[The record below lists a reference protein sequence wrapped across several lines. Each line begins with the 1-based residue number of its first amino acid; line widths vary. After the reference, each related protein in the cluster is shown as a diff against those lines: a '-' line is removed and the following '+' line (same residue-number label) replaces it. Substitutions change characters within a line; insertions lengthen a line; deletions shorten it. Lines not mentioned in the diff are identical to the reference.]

1 MMYRYLL
8 FLFLISLSSQGQYL
22 KLSTIASSGIS
33 KGAYASQV
41 IGQSSVATG
50 TNKQVRQGFKQPL
63 GANTPKASITSM
75 LSVGEPVNWS
85 VETFPNPF
93 VDQLTVKLNKPT
105 NLPTRLML
113 YDIDANLI
121 WEGVY
126 DEKHT
131 EMSLNQF
138 KDIKPGKYIL
148 QVFKRRHSLKHCNS
162 YENEH
167 QQTFIHP
174 HELNQ
179 FEHFCAKQKDA
190 ELPSGYSRSQGNRHS
205 GCKHHG
211 TTLKQ
216 GECLST
222 F

>member
-1 MMYRYLL
+1 MMNRYLL
-8 FLFLISLSSQGQYL
+8 FLLLISLSSQGQYL

-63 GANTPKASITSM
+63 GFTSQKTSITSM

-105 NLPTRLML
+105 DLPTRLML

-148 QVFKRRHSLKHCNS
+148 QVF
-162 YENEH
+162 
-167 QQTFIHP
+167 
-174 HELNQ
+174 
-179 FEHFCAKQKDA
+179 
-190 ELPSGYSRSQGNRHS
+190 
-205 GCKHHG
+205 HHG
-211 TTLKQ
+211 KPQTKTLIKTVQ
-216 GECLST
+216 
-222 F
+222 

>member
-1 MMYRYLL
+1 MMNRYLL
-8 FLFLISLSSQGQYL
+8 FLLLITLSSQGQYL

-63 GANTPKASITSM
+63 SFTTQKSSITSM

-148 QVFKRRHSLKHCNS
+148 QVF
-162 YENEH
+162 
-167 QQTFIHP
+167 
-174 HELNQ
+174 
-179 FEHFCAKQKDA
+179 
-190 ELPSGYSRSQGNRHS
+190 
-205 GCKHHG
+205 HHG
-211 TTLKQ
+211 KPQTKTLIKAVQ
-216 GECLST
+216 
-222 F
+222 

>member
-1 MMYRYLL
+1 MMNRYLL
-8 FLFLISLSSQGQYL
+8 FLLLISLSSQGQYL

-63 GANTPKASITSM
+63 GFTSQKTSITSM

-93 VDQLTVKLNKPT
+93 VDKLTVQLKGAT
-105 NLPTRLML
+105 NLPSRLML

-148 QVFKRRHSLKHCNS
+148 QVF
-162 YENEH
+162 
-167 QQTFIHP
+167 
-174 HELNQ
+174 
-179 FEHFCAKQKDA
+179 
-190 ELPSGYSRSQGNRHS
+190 
-205 GCKHHG
+205 HHG
-211 TTLKQ
+211 KPQTKTLIKAVQ
-216 GECLST
+216 
-222 F
+222 

>member
-1 MMYRYLL
+1 MNRYLL
-8 FLFLISLSSQGQYL
+8 FLLLISLSSQGQYL

-63 GANTPKASITSM
+63 GFTSQKTSITSM

-93 VDQLTVKLNKPT
+93 VDQLTVKLIKPT
-105 NLPTRLML
+105 SLPTRLML

-148 QVFKRRHSLKHCNS
+148 QVF
-162 YENEH
+162 
-167 QQTFIHP
+167 
-174 HELNQ
+174 
-179 FEHFCAKQKDA
+179 
-190 ELPSGYSRSQGNRHS
+190 
-205 GCKHHG
+205 HHG
-211 TTLKQ
+211 KPQTKTLIKAVQ
-216 GECLST
+216 
-222 F
+222 